1 MTREAMTQMLRREM
15 VSALGCTGPTAYALA
30 AACCRPHLTGEVT
43 GMDVYVSPAILKIVF
58 GVATPGTPEP
68 GIAIASAIGLL
79 GGDMTRG
86 LEVLESAGPEDVKR
100 AHEMVEEGKVRVL
113 CDWEQTGVYVRAE
126 VQTHKER
133 VAAVVAGT
141 HDGIQGVWVDGRPV
155 LENPPASEELTE
167 EEAGLNLEM
176 IFDYVEHCRPGELR
190 FLLEGYR
197 MNAALAEDGLKQPF
211 GLCSGRAHLRDTF
224 PAGQIPED
232 LFQRP
237 LDYLPASLAEKV
249 RVMVSA
255 ASDARMGGSRM
266 PAMAAMG
273 DGNQG
278 ITATLPVGLAAEHL
292 GASEEETIR
301 ALAMSCLMLFYVK
314 IHTGRAAAFCLCA
327 IAAAAGVAAG
337 VGYLKGLTQAQIR
350 AAVKNVMAP
359 LAGMLCDGAKNACA
373 LKMSIAAASALSA
386 VELAAAGVE
395 AGYYDGVADYTL
407 EQTVSCITRIGT
419 AAQELLDRCM
429 VEEILAKQ
437 AREAGA
443 P

>member
-15 VSALGCTGPTAYALA
+15 VPALGCTGPTAYALA

-43 GMDVYVSPAILKIVF
+43 GMDVYVSPAFLKIGF

-224 PAGQIPED
+224 PAGQIPEAHEPAA
-232 LFQRP
+232 QGRP
-237 LDYLPASLAEKV
+237 IGQIQIVENQQLVPLV
-249 RVMVSA
+249 HRRVNF
-255 ASDARMGGSRM
+255 
-266 PAMAAMG
+266 P
-273 DGNQG
+273 
-278 ITATLPVGLAAEHL
+278 P
-292 GASEEETIR
+292 
-301 ALAMSCLMLFYVK
+301 
-314 IHTGRAAAFCLCA
+314 
-327 IAAAAGVAAG
+327 G
-337 VGYLKGLTQAQIR
+337 VGNLNLPPQAGQGKYLALSVEGNSGSCHRVSSCPAPEPLERRLPHLLKG
-350 AAVKNVMAP
+350 
-359 LAGMLCDGAKNACA
+359 
-373 LKMSIAAASALSA
+373 
-386 VELAAAGVE
+386 
-395 AGYYDGVADYTL
+395 
-407 EQTVSCITRIGT
+407 TVCS
-419 AAQELLDRCM
+419 
-429 VEEILAKQ
+429 
-437 AREAGA
+437 
-443 P
+443 